1 MKRVAVCLG
10 ILLLPAGSM
19 AAYLDPEVI
28 SNDGKKMVFE
38 FRGGAGEPTRQI
50 TYVFQ
55 QGNTVKKTREWVK
68 DTVDELDDVR
78 SVSSKPEF
86 QIGQV
91 VTRLNRT
98 AAIRAAKEVW
108 QEKLARYIAVKDAG
122 ISEAAVELAALLAD
136 LKATY
141 QDGFLN

>member
-1 MKRVAVCLG
+1 
-10 ILLLPAGSM
+10 M

-141 QDGFLN
+141 QAGFLN

>member
-1 MKRVAVCLG
+1 MCLG

-141 QDGFLN
+141 QAGFLN